1 MAPESKQSFLF
12 TGVRAHA
19 RLQFRLRHPPRF
31 IVPQLIRLSYRRNTA
46 PPLRSIKF
54 ANRPGEIRR
63 DTPVPTNYRPNEIDT
78 LEIRSLVK
86 TERERK
92 KRENSRSTTK
102 MISSILRGA
111 TSILFSFFFF
121 FEANRLENRLPGLS
135 IRGLVPEETRS
146 VRSRKGGG
154 EEKEEGRVMQPRF
167 DFESEIIV
175 PDASHFLVEERE
187 RERTCWYSRDF
198 HTGSS
203 VTRNHQSFP
212 LSLSYWL
219 PPL

>member
-86 TERERK
+86 TEREKK

-111 TSILFSFFFF
+111 TSILFSFFLF

-154 EEKEEGRVMQPRF
+154 GGGGGEGY
-167 DFESEIIV
+167 
-175 PDASHFLVEERE
+175 AA
-187 RERTCWYSRDF
+187 
-198 HTGSS
+198 
-203 VTRNHQSFP
+203 
-212 LSLSYWL
+212 
-219 PPL
+219 

>member
-86 TERERK
+86 TEREKK
-92 KRENSRSTTK
+92 KRE
-102 MISSILRGA
+102 
-111 TSILFSFFFF
+111 FSFDDENDFVHLARSNKYSLFFLFFF
-121 FEANRLENRLPGLS
+121 SKQTGSKIDYQVYRFEDSFRKR
-135 IRGLVPEETRS
+135 RGRS
-146 VRSRKGGG
+146 DREKEGGRR
-154 EEKEEGRVMQPRF
+154 EEGRVMQPRF

>member
-86 TERERK
+86 TEREKK
-92 KRENSRSTTK
+92 KRE
-102 MISSILRGA
+102 
-111 TSILFSFFFF
+111 FSFDDENDFVHLARSNKYSLFFLFFF
-121 FEANRLENRLPGLS
+121 RSKPARKS
-135 IRGLVPEETRS
+135 ITRFIDSRTRS
-146 VRSRKGGG
+146 GRDEVGQIEKRRG
-154 EEKEEGRVMQPRF
+154 EEEEGRVMQPRF

>member
-154 EEKEEGRVMQPRF
+154 RRRRGGLCSLDSISNLRSLCPMPPTSSWRKEKE
-167 DFESEIIV
+167 
-175 PDASHFLVEERE
+175 RE
-187 RERTCWYSRDF
+187 PAGIPVISIQEA
-198 HTGSS
+198 
-203 VTRNHQSFP
+203 
-212 LSLSYWL
+212 L
-219 PPL
+219 

>member
-31 IVPQLIRLSYRRNTA
+31 IVPQLIRLSYRRNTV

-63 DTPVPTNYRPNEIDT
+63 DSRFQRIIVPTKST
-78 LEIRSLVK
+78 LSRYAHSLK
-86 TERERK
+86 QRERK

-121 FEANRLENRLPGLS
+121 FRSKPARKS
-135 IRGLVPEETRS
+135 ITRFIDSRTRS
-146 VRSRKGGG
+146 GRDEVGQIEKRRGGG
-154 EEKEEGRVMQPRF
+154 ERRGGLCSLDSISNLRSLCPMPPTSSWRKEKE
-167 DFESEIIV
+167 
-175 PDASHFLVEERE
+175 RE
-187 RERTCWYSRDF
+187 PAGIPVISIQEA
-198 HTGSS
+198 
-203 VTRNHQSFP
+203 
-212 LSLSYWL
+212 L
-219 PPL
+219 

>member
-86 TERERK
+86 TEREK
-92 KRENSRSTTK
+92 KKNSRSTTK

-121 FEANRLENRLPGLS
+121 FRSKPARKS
-135 IRGLVPEETRS
+135 ITRFIDSRTRS
-146 VRSRKGGG
+146 GRDEVGQIEKRRG
-154 EEKEEGRVMQPRF
+154 EEEEGRVMQPRF

>member
-121 FEANRLENRLPGLS
+121 FRSKPARKS
-135 IRGLVPEETRS
+135 ITRFIDSRTRS
-146 VRSRKGGG
+146 GRDEVGQIEKRRGGG
-154 EEKEEGRVMQPRF
+154 GRRGGLCSLDSISNLRSLCPMPPTSSWRKEKE
-167 DFESEIIV
+167 
-175 PDASHFLVEERE
+175 RE
-187 RERTCWYSRDF
+187 PAGIPVISIQEA
-198 HTGSS
+198 
-203 VTRNHQSFP
+203 
-212 LSLSYWL
+212 L
-219 PPL
+219 

>member
-86 TERERK
+86 TEREKK
-92 KRENSRSTTK
+92 KRE
-102 MISSILRGA
+102 
-111 TSILFSFFFF
+111 FSFDDENDFVHLARSNKYSLFFLFFF

-154 EEKEEGRVMQPRF
+154 RRRRGGLCSLDSISNLRSLCPMPPTSSWRKEKE
-167 DFESEIIV
+167 
-175 PDASHFLVEERE
+175 RE
-187 RERTCWYSRDF
+187 PAGIPVISIQEA
-198 HTGSS
+198 
-203 VTRNHQSFP
+203 
-212 LSLSYWL
+212 L
-219 PPL
+219 

>member
-86 TERERK
+86 TEREKK
-92 KRENSRSTTK
+92 KRE
-102 MISSILRGA
+102 
-111 TSILFSFFFF
+111 FSFDDENDFVHLARSNKYSLFFLFFF
-121 FEANRLENRLPGLS
+121 SKQTGSKIDYQVYRFEDSFRKRRGRSNR
-135 IRGLVPEETRS
+135 
-146 VRSRKGGG
+146 
-154 EEKEEGRVMQPRF
+154 EKEEERRRRRGGLCSLDSISNLRSLCPMPPTSSWRK
-167 DFESEIIV
+167 EK
-175 PDASHFLVEERE
+175 ERE
-187 RERTCWYSRDF
+187 PAGIPVISIQEA
-198 HTGSS
+198 
-203 VTRNHQSFP
+203 
-212 LSLSYWL
+212 L
-219 PPL
+219 

>member
-154 EEKEEGRVMQPRF
+154 EEEEEGRVMQPRF

>member
-86 TERERK
+86 TEREKK
-92 KRENSRSTTK
+92 KRE
-102 MISSILRGA
+102 
-111 TSILFSFFFF
+111 FSFDDENDFVHLARSNKYSLFFLFF

-154 EEKEEGRVMQPRF
+154 RRRRGGLCSLDSISNLRSLCPMPPTSSWRKEKE
-167 DFESEIIV
+167 
-175 PDASHFLVEERE
+175 RE
-187 RERTCWYSRDF
+187 PAGIPVISIQEA
-198 HTGSS
+198 
-203 VTRNHQSFP
+203 
-212 LSLSYWL
+212 L
-219 PPL
+219 

>member
-63 DTPVPTNYRPNEIDT
+63 DTPLPTNYRPNEIDT

-86 TERERK
+86 TEREKK
-92 KRENSRSTTK
+92 KRE
-102 MISSILRGA
+102 
-111 TSILFSFFFF
+111 FSFDDENDFVHLARSNKYSLFFLFFF
-121 FEANRLENRLPGLS
+121 RSKPARKS
-135 IRGLVPEETRS
+135 ITRFIDSRTRS
-146 VRSRKGGG
+146 GRDEVGQIEKRRGGG
-154 EEKEEGRVMQPRF
+154 ERRGGLCSLDSISNLRSLCPMPPTSSWRKEKE
-167 DFESEIIV
+167 
-175 PDASHFLVEERE
+175 RE
-187 RERTCWYSRDF
+187 PAGIPVISIQEA
-198 HTGSS
+198 
-203 VTRNHQSFP
+203 
-212 LSLSYWL
+212 L
-219 PPL
+219 

>member
-121 FEANRLENRLPGLS
+121 FSKQTGSKIDYQVYRFEDSFRKR
-135 IRGLVPEETRS
+135 RGRS
-146 VRSRKGGG
+146 DR
-154 EEKEEGRVMQPRF
+154 EKEE
-167 DFESEIIV
+167 
-175 PDASHFLVEERE
+175 ER
-187 RERTCWYSRDF
+187 RRRRGGLC
-198 HTGSS
+198 
-203 VTRNHQSFP
+203 
-212 LSLSYWL
+212 SLDSISNL
-219 PPL
+219 RSL